1 MKAMRGMLT
10 DRCDKLAD
18 DLRARIEARTLAL
31 PSDASRAQLMQR
43 ILDDCSLEDE

>member
-1 MKAMRGMLT
+1 VKAMRGMLT

-18 DLRARIEARTLAL
+18 DLRIEARTLAL
-31 PSDASRAQLMQR
+31 PSDASRSRLMQR